1 MSDFKIF
8 AAPLQGYTEAA
19 WRGFHARLTGCIDE
33 YFTPFLRIEKGEM
46 RRRDLRDLTS
56 QLNEGAKITPQI
68 IFGSIDEF
76 RQLTSTLSQ
85 LGFDRI
91 DINMGCPFPPQ
102 VHHGRGAGMIT
113 RTELLKTLS
122 EELSQM
128 PDISF
133 SIKMRL
139 GATADNEW
147 RQAMPIINR
156 MPLRHVTLHPRIAS
170 QQYRGTLN
178 YSEAAS
184 FAAECAHPLIFNGE
198 IHSTADIATV
208 VERFQSIKGVMLGR
222 GLLARPTLAAEYR
235 SDKETSDEE
244 IRACIVDL
252 HEAIYKATAPSL
264 CGDSQI
270 LAKMKPFWEYAGTT
284 FDRKAMKA
292 VAKAHT
298 TSAYLEAVR
307 KLSCF

>member
-1 MSDFKIF
+1 MSDLKIY

-19 WRGFHARLTGCIDE
+19 WRGFHARLTGSIDE

-102 VHHGRGAGMIT
+102 VHHGRGAGMIA
-113 RTELLKTLS
+113 RTDLLKALA
-122 EELSQM
+122 EELSQQ

-139 GATADNEW
+139 GATTDNEW

-156 MPLRHVTLHPRIAS
+156 MPLRHVTLHPRIAT

-178 YSEAAS
+178 YSEAAA

-198 IHSTADIATV
+198 IHSTTDIATL

-222 GLLARPTLAAEYR
+222 GLLARPTLATEYR
-235 SDKETSDEE
+235 SGTETSDEE
-244 IRACIVDL
+244 IRACIVAL
-252 HEAIYKATAPSL
+252 HEAIYKATAPAL

-270 LAKMKPFWEYAGTT
+270 LAKMKPFWEYAGAA

-292 VAKAHT
+292 VAKART
-298 TSAYLEAVR
+298 TNAYLEAVH
-307 KLSCF
+307 KLPGF